1 MEKLGVYEPLV
12 VNKQLIKSA
21 TEAANMILK
30 IDDMIASGKTK
41 MPSGPGECMW
51 DAAWRIWWNATRIL
65 TARSKGTPMIGAIN
79 IMKNRCCNWA
89 RRWSLWEE
97 IGN

>member
-1 MEKLGVYEPLV
+1 MGRFRCFECKVKDMEKLGVYEPLV

-65 TARSKGTPMIGAIN
+65 AVRTKDPNDRGDQNYEK
-79 IMKNRCCNWA
+79 
-89 RRWSLWEE
+89 
-97 IGN
+97 